1 MKFKREKTNILFFLG
16 TYLMVIVLFFPAIFN
31 FYSHDDFF
39 HYRIAE
45 ANSLKEFISF
55 FDLTNAP
62 FGWGYYRP
70 LTTQVLYFLGRT
82 LFNFNPMIMHAVAF
96 LMFFMVVFLVFKLI
110 RALSKNNLAAYLGT
124 FFYATSAAHFSHLYS
139 IANQELGHAI
149 FFLSST
155 LAFINFLEKKK
166 LKYYF
171 LSLLAFVIA
180 LTCKEFALM
189 LPIVLALVY
198 FYLTVRKEIKTSFK
212 KFVLSMLPFGLVL
225 SVYLYLHVFDY
236 GLVKGD
242 SYIWDFSPIKALNTL
257 GWYGLWSLSL
267 PKMLAGF
274 DFISPGFGFNLSL
287 FKSWP
292 REVILV
298 LFLFLIFSGLL
309 LTSFIISLFNKL
321 NRKEMILAGFSLIWF
336 SSTLLPVLFLPW
348 HKFTTYLTIPMIG
361 TAAIIGFLLSKS
373 HSRLLIFLTF
383 AVYVSFSAISLEITR
398 RVDWIG
404 TGPRTAKK
412 VYQYLIEN
420 YSDKEE
426 KLIIVFF
433 DTEEDKQL
441 LLLPSNEVKLAL
453 SGDNFFAVFFPDK
466 IRVKYGEEADPF
478 EEDKVIRLPARQFVE
493 F

>member
-1 MKFKREKTNILFFLG
+1 MKKSLIFFPF
-16 TYLMVIVLFFPAIFN
+16 TYLLGFLLFFPGLFN

-55 FDLTNAP
+55 FDLTSAP

-82 LFNFNPMIMHAVAF
+82 LFNFNPIIMHVIAF
-96 LMFFMVVFLVFKLI
+96 LMFFIVVFLVFKLI
-110 RALSKNNLAAYLGT
+110 QTLSKNNLAAYLGT
-124 FFYATSAAHFSHLYS
+124 LFYATSAAHFSHLYS

-155 LAFINFLEKKK
+155 LAFIKFLEKKK

-171 LSLLAFVIA
+171 LSLLSFVIA

-198 FYLTVRKEIKTSFK
+198 FYLITRKEIKTAFK
-212 KFVLSMLPFGLVL
+212 KFVLSMLPFGLIL

-236 GLVKGD
+236 GLVEGD

-267 PKMLAGF
+267 PKMLAEF
-274 DFISPGFGFNLSL
+274 DFVSPGFGLNLSL

-292 REVILV
+292 REVILA

-309 LTSFIISLFNKL
+309 LTSLVISLFNKL
-321 NRKEMILAGFSLIWF
+321 NRKEMILGGFSLIWF
-336 SSTLLPVLFLPW
+336 SLTLLPVLFLPW

-361 TAAIIGFLLSKS
+361 TATIIGYLLSKS
-373 HSRLLIFLTF
+373 HSRFLIVLTF
-383 AVYVSFSAISLEITR
+383 AVYISLSAITLEITR

-420 YSDKEE
+420 YSDEKE

-466 IRVKYGEEADPF
+466 IKAKYGEEADPL
-478 EEDKVIRLPARQFVE
+478 EEDKVIRLPARQFME

>member
-1 MKFKREKTNILFFLG
+1 MKKNLIFFLF
-16 TYLMVIVLFFPAIFN
+16 TYLLGFLLFFPGLFN

-82 LFNFNPMIMHAVAF
+82 VFNFNPIIMHLVAF
-96 LMFFMVVFLVFKLI
+96 LMFFIVVFLVFKLI
-110 RALSKNNLAAYLGT
+110 LALSKNNLIAYLGT
-124 FFYATSAAHFSHLYS
+124 LFYATSAAHFSHLYS

-149 FFLSST
+149 FFLSSI
-155 LAFINFLEKKK
+155 LAFIKFLEKKK

-171 LSLLAFVIA
+171 LSLLTFMIA

-189 LPIVLALVY
+189 LPIVLVLVY
-198 FYLTVRKEIKTSFK
+198 FYLIARKEIKTSFK
-212 KFVLSMLPFGLVL
+212 WFVLSILSFGLVL
-225 SVYLYLHVFDY
+225 SVYLYLHVFNY
-236 GLVKGD
+236 GLVEGD

-274 DFISPGFGFNLSL
+274 DFISSGFSFNLSL

-292 REVILV
+292 REVILA
-298 LFLFLIFSGLL
+298 LFLFLVFLVLL
-309 LTSFIISLFNKL
+309 LINLIISLFNKL
-321 NRKEMILAGFSLIWF
+321 NRKEMILVGFSLIWF
-336 SSTLLPVLFLPW
+336 SLTLLPVLFLPW

-361 TAAIIGFLLSKS
+361 TATIIGYLLSKS
-373 HSRLLIFLTF
+373 YSRLLIILTF
-383 AVYVSFSAISLEITR
+383 AVYVSLSAITLEITR
-398 RVDWIG
+398 RVDWIS

-412 VYQYLIEN
+412 VYQYLMEN
-420 YSDKEE
+420 YSGREE
-426 KLIIVFF
+426 KMIIVFF
-433 DTEEDKQL
+433 DTEEDRQL

-453 SGDNFFAVFFPDK
+453 SGDNFFAVFFPNEIK
-466 IRVKYGEEADPF
+466 ANYGEEADPLLKD
-478 EEDKVIRLPARQFVE
+478 EVIRLPARQFVE